1 MKDHIYCQLKVDI
14 FNVKL
19 PIVEEEIKLMKRKQ
33 DIKVEVVSGFA
44 KIIES
49 EKVEFKENIKKE
61 EIKKIKF

>member
-1 MKDHIYCQLKVDI
+1 MKDEACYQLKVDV

-19 PIVEEEIKLMKRKQ
+19 PITEEEIKLMKRKR
-33 DIKVEVVSGFA
+33 DIKVEVVNGFA

-61 EIKKIKF
+61 EFKKIKF